1 MSSIL
6 RRLVALTVL
15 LVAPLFA
22 QETTGGLQGIIKEAS
37 GAVVA
42 QCSGAGHRQRR

>member
-6 RRLVALTVL
+6 RRLVAVTVL

-22 QETTGGLQGIIKEAS
+22 QETTGGLQGVIKEAS

-42 QCSGAGHRQRR
+42 MRRWL